1 MTPMKTLLVVN
12 VLMMSRNFYIRVG
25 RGRSYDQLLVDVS
38 VKYNGCQPLYMYLS
52 DNSGVNI

>member
-1 MTPMKTLLVVN
+1 MKTLLVVN